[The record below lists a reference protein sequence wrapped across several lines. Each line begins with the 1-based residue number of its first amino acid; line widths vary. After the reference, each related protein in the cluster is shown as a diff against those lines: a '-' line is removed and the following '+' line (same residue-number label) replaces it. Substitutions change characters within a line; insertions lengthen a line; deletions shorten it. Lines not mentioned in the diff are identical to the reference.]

1 MCDEGDAIIPV
12 LLCRVLQ
19 PQPLSLAEGVDNA
32 GVVAMDE
39 PGAAAD
45 AAAPRWAPFAPL
57 FYDCMYMLKYAAKP
71 TADGTPWCMR
81 STTMATCL

>member
-12 LLCRVLQ
+12 LPCRVLQ
-19 PQPLSLAEGVDNA
+19 PQPLSLAEGVDDA

-45 AAAPRWAPFAPL
+45 AAARWAPFAPL

-71 TADGTPWCMR
+71 TADDTPWCMR